1 MVEAPETEVPAPV
14 HDDEHA
20 GNVRVRRNLL
30 LLSLANWALAILT
43 WTISAYLGITSP
55 ASIMVYT
62 VLFVIGLAAATVA
75 VVAYLLER
83 FAHRPEPPPA
93 EAVDGDERD
102 TVPTPP
108 A

>member
-1 MVEAPETEVPAPV
+1 MVAAPETTVPVAV

-20 GNVRVRRNLL
+20 KNARVRRNLL
-30 LLSLANWALAILT
+30 LLSLANWGLAILT

-75 VVAYLLER
+75 IAAYFLEK
-83 FAHRPEPPPA
+83 FAHRPEPVTS

-102 TVPTPP
+102 TAPTPP

>member
-1 MVEAPETEVPAPV
+1 MVDAPETAVPIPV

-20 GNVRVRRNLL
+20 RNARVRRNLL

-62 VLFVIGLAAATVA
+62 VLFVVGLAAATVA

-83 FAHRPEPPPA
+83 FAHRPEPPSA

>member
-1 MVEAPETEVPAPV
+1 VAETPDTAAPLPD

-20 GNVRVRRNLL
+20 KNARVRRNLL

-62 VLFVIGLAAATVA
+62 VLFVIGLAAVAVA

-83 FAHRPEPPPA
+83 FAHRPEPPSA
-93 EAVDGDERD
+93 EVVDGDAPD
-102 TVPTPP
+102 TVPTSP